1 MKPTRGTSACAGRLW
16 GKARMKPL
24 VGLGVVFLATL
35 LVTLAI
41 TAAAQ
46 QENEP
51 PKPDKKQLEAEA
63 KELIDEGKALE
74 QQGKLAQA
82 KDKYVDAVGVV
93 STGDALNAINR
104 IDDKEKQQIES
115 LLTEAHRLYDTGKV
129 PDSVQQLQQGLEIK
143 PAHPALHYD
152 LALCYLKPGDR
163 AAAALQLDLAID
175 ALPSWKERTELLEL
189 QSTVLMGTVPPATG
203 TNEKNALAGFNEVY
217 LQEDRD
223 PGDTKG
229 RGGGLCDRTN
239 ALRDTFPG
247 NAAVVFNSAKCAE
260 EDAHPE
266 VAARQLAEYIKLAP
280 NALDRADAEL
290 FQENLRSLAE
300 LTGDSGQVVRR
311 HYANAARYLDY
322 RRYGR
327 TMAEYQAAAQA
338 LPDYPQTPWQL
349 GLMYEAYGNIA
360 KAREQFSRFQ
370 QLTPDAAR
378 KSAAGFHLSNLD
390 GRRAV
395 YDANVDE
402 AEDTLSDLLLA
413 SMGLDTEG
421 AKHKTK
427 LSYRQWRWASHRYKE
442 ATRATVKLPQ
452 PYVERELDRARQ
464 DLDAASGL
472 FPLGAEA
479 HAMLA
484 LISLQG
490 NNWPEAFRS
499 YDAVASQGFPVSF
512 YAQVNSARDSKVVR
526 ATKVEIG
533 TDALRLVYLSSY
545 DPKKRVSVPPAKPP
559 GLDNLGNLVV
569 SAAQPPDAQAEAMT
583 IRADDLKG
591 IETDKNFVVLKLA
604 KDRIYLAPLNML
616 SEIPFEGGASRAF
629 GNEYTRLFARYLGY
643 ESAKLGKEGMT
654 AGERFKLG
662 FEIARIGMGV
672 GMMGM
677 GAPVAYGSAVRMARL
692 AHALQVYRT
701 YRSVARGVHVAD
713 MGDAATR
720 LADDLQM
727 STTALERTISDQ
739 QRAIVGTEFKIIPTQ
754 QIPLKFREKF

>member
-1 MKPTRGTSACAGRLW
+1 MKPRA
-16 GKARMKPL
+16 
-24 VGLGVVFLATL
+24 GLGVVILATFSI
-35 LVTLAI
+35 TLAV
-41 TAAAQ
+41 TAPGQ
-46 QENEP
+46 QESEP
-51 PKPDKKQLEAEA
+51 AKADKKQLEAQA
-63 KELIDEGKALE
+63 KQLIAEGKALE
-74 QQGKLAQA
+74 QQGKLAEA

-93 STGDALNAINR
+93 STGDALSAINR

-115 LLTEAHRLYDTGKV
+115 LLSEAHRLYDTGKV
-129 PDSVQQLQQGLEIK
+129 SESVQQLRQGLEMR
-143 PAHPALHYD
+143 PAHPTLHYD

-163 AAAALQLDLAID
+163 ANAALHLDLASG
-175 ALPSWKERTELLEL
+175 ALPNRKERTELLEL
-189 QSTVLMGTVPPATG
+189 QSTVLMGTAPPAASG
-203 TNEKNALAGFNEVY
+203 DGKNALAGFNETY

-223 PGDTKG
+223 LGDTKA
-229 RGGGLCDRTN
+229 RGGGLCDQTI
-239 ALRDTFPG
+239 ALRDAFPS

-266 VAARQLAEYIKLAP
+266 VAARQLAEYIELAP
-280 NALDRADAEL
+280 NALDREDAKL
-290 FQENLRSLAE
+290 FQEDLQSLAG
-300 LTGDSGQVVRR
+300 LRGDSGQLVRR

-322 RRYGR
+322 RRYDR

-338 LPDYPQTPWQL
+338 LPDYPQMPWQL
-349 GLMYEAYGNIA
+349 GLLYEAYGNIA

-378 KSAAGFHLSNLD
+378 KSEAGFHLSNLE
-390 GRRAV
+390 GHRAV

-402 AEDTLSDLLLA
+402 AQDILSGLLA
-413 SMGLDTEG
+413 SSMGLDTEG

-442 ATRATVKLPQ
+442 ATRATVKLPE
-452 PYVERELDRARQ
+452 PYVERELNRARQ
-464 DLDAASGL
+464 DLDAGTEL

-479 HAMLA
+479 HELLA
-484 LISLQG
+484 LICLQG

-533 TDALRLVYLSSY
+533 TDAVRLVYLSSY
-545 DPKKRVSVPPAKPP
+545 DPKKQISVPPAKPP
-559 GLDNLGNLVV
+559 GQDNLGNLVV
-569 SAAQPPDAQAEAMT
+569 SAAQPPDAQAEALT
-583 IRADDLKG
+583 IRAGDLKG
-591 IETDKNFVVLKLA
+591 IETDKNFAVLKLA

-616 SEIPFEGGASRAF
+616 SETPFEGGASRTF
-629 GNEYTRLFARYLGY
+629 GNEYTRLFVRYLGY

-654 AGERFKLG
+654 AGEKFKLG

-672 GMMGM
+672 GMMGV

-701 YRSVARGVHVAD
+701 YRSVAGGVRDVDMAD
-713 MGDAATR
+713 ATMR

-727 STTALERTISDQ
+727 SATALERAISDQ
-739 QRAIVGTEFKIIPTQ
+739 QRAIVGTQFKIIPTQ
-754 QIPLKFREKF
+754 QNQLKFREKF